1 MSASTRGRS
10 DAARNT
16 NLVLEAARQ
25 VFAEK
30 GTSAGVEEVAA
41 RAGVGKATVYRC
53 WPSKDALLAAVAG
66 ARVAWFTGLVLEARE
81 APDPWNAFRQ
91 LLRAAAESQCEN
103 ALLTAGLGALAETD
117 ELHTRRAAY
126 RAALQE
132 LMDRAA
138 HQGRLRADATARE
151 VTVLFCGA
159 ARVLDEQG
167 ERDPAVW
174 RRYADLLAD
183 SVRA

>member
-1 MSASTRGRS
+1 VTTPARVRS
-10 DAARNT
+10 DAARNSGR
-16 NLVLEAARQ
+16 VLEAARQ

-30 GTSAGVEEVAA
+30 GTGAGVDEVAA

-66 ARVAWFTGLVLEARE
+66 ARVAWFTDLVLQAHD
-81 APDPWNAFRQ
+81 AADPWEAFCE
-91 LLRAAAESQCEN
+91 LLRAAAQSQAEN

-117 ELHTRRAAY
+117 ELQARREGY

-138 HQGRLRADATARE
+138 RQGQLRPDATARE

-159 ARVLDEQG
+159 ARVLDEEG

-174 RRYADLLAD
+174 RRYAELVAD
-183 SVRA
+183 AVRA